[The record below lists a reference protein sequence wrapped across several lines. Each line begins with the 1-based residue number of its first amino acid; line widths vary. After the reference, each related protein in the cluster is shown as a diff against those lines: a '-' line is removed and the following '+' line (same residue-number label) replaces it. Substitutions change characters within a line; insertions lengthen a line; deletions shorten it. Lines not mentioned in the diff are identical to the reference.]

1 MLSMLKDYSSG
12 ESKMINLL
20 RFYIKEY
27 IDIVSFKPRMDDS
40 DNSLNNAIYAYDNIM
55 FCIDVWSIA
64 SCP

>member
-20 RFYIKEY
+20 RFYVREY
-27 IDIVSFKPRMDDS
+27 LDVASLKPHMDDS
-40 DNSLNNAIYAYDNIM
+40 GNSLSDAIDAYDNIR

-64 SCP
+64 SCI